1 MSDKLWTLGTAGA
14 AALGV
19 AIANKASKGVWK
31 KATSGSVA
39 DDPQDPATGWGK
51 AVAYAMLSGALVQV
65 VRMVITRQ
73 ATRTYINAT
82 GHRPDE

>member
-31 KATSGSVA
+31 KATGGSVA
-39 DDPQDPATGWGK
+39 DDPQDPATGWGRR
-51 AVAYAMLSGALVQV
+51 S
-65 VRMVITRQ
+65 RTRCSP
-73 ATRTYINAT
+73 ARWCKSC
-82 GHRPDE
+82 GW